1 MHQFCF
7 TLPDLWRQ
15 AMFRFLV
22 PSMDLYTLVSTTQRQ
37 RVNDGL
43 FQPLLTE
50 CNSPYAL
57 LLIWPQL
64 GDFDS
69 LEYAWWIQ
77 REFQSLKAQGV
88 EIRAVGIGNR
98 ESGQQFSA
106 YTGFPAEHLF
116 VDPEAKIHQELGLYS
131 GLTLNVPGLKAGQR
145 AWVNLMLMCAG
156 IKSPGTLAEVW
167 RGYSGDRQAP
177 QLIGDEEEVRAF
189 PLPPL
194 RGSLFNLVGRSGSQR
209 PLELATLRLRNMAE
223 VLGHWHTYVPDAAYL
238 TQRGGTFLFDSKG
251 ELLYEYRDRGILG
264 FAENMSC
271 PLEVIH
277 QILDERKNS
286 SVAPAIAQED

>member
-1 MHQFCF
+1 
-7 TLPDLWRQ
+7 
-15 AMFRFLV
+15 
-22 PSMDLYTLVSTTQRQ
+22 MDLYTLLSTSQRQ
-37 RVNDGL
+37 RVSDGL
-43 FQPLLTE
+43 CHPLLTG
-50 CNSPYAL
+50 CNSPYIL
-57 LLIWPQL
+57 ILIWPQL

-69 LEYAWWIQ
+69 LESAWWVQ
-77 REFQSLKAQGV
+77 RESQSLKAQGV
-88 EIRAVGIGNR
+88 EIRAVGIGHR

-106 YTGFPAEHLF
+106 YTGVPAEHLF
-116 VDPEAKIHQELGLYS
+116 VDPEAKIHQELGLYA
-131 GLTLNVPGLKAGQR
+131 GLTLNLPGLKPGQQ

-156 IKSPGTLAEVW
+156 IKSPGTLTEVW
-167 RGYSGDRQAP
+167 RGYSGDRRAP
-177 QLIGDEEEVRAF
+177 QLIGDEEKVHAF

-194 RGSLFNLVGRSGSQR
+194 QGSLFNLVGRRGSQR

-223 VLGHWHTYVPDAAYL
+223 VLGHWRTYVPDAAYL

-264 FAENMSC
+264 FADNMSR

-277 QILDERKNS
+277 QILDQRKNN